1 MLSNVVKICQRV
13 LDLRVFET
21 IGIPVLVLADSTDDG
36 FMFRPIQPGPSDA
49 GTLICPVAVEEIA
62 LTGVNCDAP
71 RFARLAKLC
80 LMKDSFSEMC

>member
-1 MLSNVVKICQRV
+1 MIGQRV

-21 IGIPVLVLADSTDDG
+21 KGLPVLVLADSTDDG
-36 FMFRPIQPGPSDA
+36 FMIRPIQPGPSDA

-62 LTGVNCDAP
+62 LTRMNCDAS